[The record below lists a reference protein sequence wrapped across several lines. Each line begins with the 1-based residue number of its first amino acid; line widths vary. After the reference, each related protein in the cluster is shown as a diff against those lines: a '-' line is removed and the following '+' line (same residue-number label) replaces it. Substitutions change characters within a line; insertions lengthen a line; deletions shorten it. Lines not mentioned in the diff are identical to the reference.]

1 MRLIVK
7 KRDGLTSLLLFV
19 YNSYLFTNSKTGIKL
34 SDLLEIMKVFGKNET
49 ATRMSLSRAVKVGL
63 LINCVQ
69 NNEVIYELTLEGKN
83 YIDLWND
90 EVNRFWKRYQYRES
104 SFDNNW
110 YYISILSR
118 QKSNESKADFIES
131 LRQYG
136 FAQLNANT
144 YVSPYHQHPDVLELI
159 GKYDLTD
166 GIVELYGEMKI
177 HKDND
182 IFFNEIFSINTLSEQ
197 YQQFIDKYKNK
208 LIEIREA
215 CKLRGFADD
224 GLALP
229 LLNELGW
236 DFFSI
241 ATLDAV
247 LPKQVLQKWQGD
259 EAVQIMKE
267 LRTILFDA
275 ICKYLKKFD

>member
-275 ICKYLKKFD
+275 TCKYLKKFD